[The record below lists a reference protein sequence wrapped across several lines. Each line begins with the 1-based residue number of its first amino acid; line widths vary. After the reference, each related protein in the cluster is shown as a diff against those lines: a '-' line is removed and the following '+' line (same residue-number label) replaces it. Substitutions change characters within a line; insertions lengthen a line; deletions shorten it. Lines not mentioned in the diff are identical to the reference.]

1 MKIIYENLPK
11 SKIIK
16 AYRKKLKESG
26 AYTNR
31 YNTSDCESSLRRP
44 NVMGT
49 PMSWVDFRR
58 LPRDM
63 VAMHCFINDL
73 EIEGIQTIGDK
84 YLFGDEEE

>member
-1 MKIIYENLPK
+1 
-11 SKIIK
+11 
-16 AYRKKLKESG
+16 
-26 AYTNR
+26 
-31 YNTSDCESSLRRP
+31 
-44 NVMGT
+44 
-49 PMSWVDFRR
+49 MSWVDFRR

>member
-31 YNTSDCESSLRRP
+31 YNTSDCEASLKRP
-44 NVMGT
+44 NVMGFT
-49 PMSWVDFRR
+49 MSWVDFRR
-58 LPRDM
+58 LPREM
-63 VAMHCFINDL
+63 VAMHCFMVGL
-73 EIEGIQTIGDK
+73 EIEGIQTV
-84 YLFGDEEE
+84 GDEEE